1 MPNGVG
7 LVTPKYFQYL
17 KSPLWES
24 LLNQRS
30 DNCGNCIIWMGR
42 ITRITGLFFKN
53 TILSWI
59 HQRNLSL
66 PELWIACY
74 NIGLQPVTNSLH
86 IWYNVVCHHMVTSSS
101 GNIFRVTGRLWG
113 EFTGDRVFPSQRLVT
128 RSFDVFFDL
137 RLKKRLSKHS
147 WCWWFGTPSASL
159 WRHRN
164 DNSISGI
171 ILGMGWAMW
180 EGVTSS
186 HCMAEPIHWM
196 STASAVEQ

>member
-17 KSPLWES
+17 SWNHLYENHYWIKEATTVATVLSEWEES
-24 LLNQRS
+24 QESQDYFSKIQYCHEFTNGICLYLNFGLRVITLAYNPFLIPCIFDTMSYAITWWRHQVETFSALLAV
-30 DNCGNCIIWMGR
+30 CE
-42 ITRITGLFFKN
+42 
-53 TILSWI
+53 
-59 HQRNLSL
+59 RNS
-66 PELWIACY
+66 
-74 NIGLQPVTNSLH
+74 PVT
-86 IWYNVVCHHMVTSSS
+86 
-101 GNIFRVTGRLWG
+101 G
-113 EFTGDRVFPSQRLVT
+113 VFPSQRLVT

-186 HCMAEPIHWM
+186 HWLSPYTECPLHLL
-196 STASAVEQ
+196 